1 MKKFNKFNL
10 VLAPVT
16 KGLMVATIIGSLSF
30 TSHSVHAAVTP
41 GYTNYVT
48 DTFKVPLRRG
58 GGTNFKISRMMPPG
72 APVKILEVNGEG
84 WALVEYKKSGK
95 THTGW
100 MHAST
105 LQNMPVARV
114 RLEKQIKKTTA
125 LEEKLNGLQ
134 HELKTLKER
143 HEETN
148 QELATVKQEKFEL
161 TQALTRLKSISSN
174 AVELDEQ
181 NQQMKQRLSTLE
193 DQNAIMR
200 EQIDQSEDAIKRQWF
215 LTGGGVLLFGLLLGR
230 FFRIPAKRKKWG
242 EI

>member
-1 MKKFNKFNL
+1 MKKSNKFSF
-10 VLAPVT
+10 VLAPVA
-16 KGLMVATIIGSLSF
+16 KGMLIASLFSLTL

-48 DTFKVPLRRG
+48 DTFKVPMRRG

-84 WALVEYKKSGK
+84 WALVEYKKKGK

-100 MHAST
+100 MHSST

-125 LEEKLNGLQ
+125 LEEKLNALQ
-134 HELKTLKER
+134 HELKTLKDR
-143 HEETN
+143 YDETN
-148 QELATVKQEKFEL
+148 QEFSSAKQEKFEL

-174 AVELDEQ
+174 AVELDQE
-181 NQQMKQRLSTLE
+181 NQEMKQRLSTLE
-193 DQNAIMR
+193 DQNSIMR

-230 FFRIPAKRKKWG
+230 FFRVPAKRKKWG

>member
-10 VLAPVT
+10 ILAPIA
-16 KGLMVATIIGSLSF
+16 KGLVIASLASL
-30 TSHSVHAAVTP
+30 TLTTHSAYAAVTP
-41 GYTNYVT
+41 GYTNYVS
-48 DTFKVPLRRG
+48 DTFKVPMRRG

-72 APVKILEVNGEG
+72 AAVKILEANGEG
-84 WALVEYKKSGK
+84 WAKVEYRKGGK
-95 THTGW
+95 TFTGW
-100 MHAST
+100 MHTST
-105 LQNMPVARV
+105 LQNTPIARV

-125 LEEKLNGLQ
+125 LEEKLNALQ
-134 HELKTLKER
+134 HELKTLKAR

-148 QELATVKQEKFEL
+148 QELNTVKQEKFEL
-161 TQALTRLKSISSN
+161 NQALTRLKSISSN

-230 FFRIPAKRKKWG
+230 FFRMPAKRKKWG

>member
-1 MKKFNKFNL
+1 MKKSNTFNL
-10 VLAPVT
+10 KFPALA
-16 KGLMVATIIGSLSF
+16 KGLMVASLFSITIMP
-30 TSHSVHAAVTP
+30 HSAVHAAVTP
-41 GYTNYVT
+41 GYTNYVI
-48 DTFKVPLRRG
+48 DTFKVPMRRG
-58 GGTNFKISRMMPPG
+58 AGSNFKISRMMPAG
-72 APVKILEVNGEG
+72 APVKILEANGEG
-84 WALVEYKKSGK
+84 WALVEYKKGSK
-95 THTGW
+95 TYTGW
-100 MHAST
+100 MHTTT

-114 RLEKQIKKTTA
+114 RLEKQIKKTNK
-125 LEEKLNGLQ
+125 LEEKLNALQ

-143 HEETN
+143 HDETN
-148 QELATVKQEKFEL
+148 QELSSVKQEKFEL

-174 AVELDEQ
+174 AVDLDQQ
-181 NQQMKQRLSTLE
+181 NQEMKQRLSTVE

>member
-10 VLAPVT
+10 ALTPVA
-16 KGLMVATIIGSLSF
+16 KGLIVASVLSLSL
-30 TSHSVHAAVTP
+30 TTHSLHAAVTP

-48 DTFKVPLRRG
+48 DTFKVPMRRG
-58 GGTNFKISRMMPPG
+58 GGTGFKISRMMPPG
-72 APVKILEVNGEG
+72 AAVKILEVNGEG
-84 WALVEYKKSGK
+84 WALVEYKKGGK

-100 MHAST
+100 MHTST
-105 LQNMPVARV
+105 LQNAPIARA
-114 RLEKQIKKTTA
+114 RLNRQMKKTTA

-143 HEETN
+143 HDETN
-148 QELATVKQEKFEL
+148 KELSSVKQEKFEL

-174 AVELDEQ
+174 AVELDQQ
-181 NQQMKQRLSTLE
+181 NQQMTQRLSTLE

-230 FFRIPAKRKKWG
+230 FFKIPAKRKKWG

>member
-1 MKKFNKFNL
+1 MKKSNTFNL
-10 VLAPVT
+10 IVAPVA
-16 KGLMVATIIGSLSF
+16 KGIIIASLFSLSL

-48 DTFKVPLRRG
+48 DTFKVPMRRG
-58 GGTNFKISRMMPPG
+58 GGTNFKISRMMAPG
-72 APVKILEVNGEG
+72 SPVKILEVNGEG
-84 WALVEYKKSGK
+84 WAQVEYKKKGK
-95 THTGW
+95 TYTGW
-100 MHAST
+100 MHSTT

-114 RLEKQIKKTTA
+114 RLEKQIRKTTA

-148 QELATVKQEKFEL
+148 QELSSVKQEKFEL

-174 AVELDEQ
+174 AVNLDQQ
-181 NQQMKQRLSTLE
+181 NQEMKQRLSTLE